1 MGILKSVSITT
12 TGGSLGRKPGKKLT
26 GQFSQ
31 NGANQKRY
39 GGANICQ
46 DLSLMK
52 VEPCG
57 NTTFG
62 CCPDEFYAAEGPFK
76 EGCME
81 YKTCEDTR

>member
-1 MGILKSVSITT
+1 M
-12 TGGSLGRKPGKKLT
+12 
-26 GQFSQ
+26 Q
-31 NGANQKRY
+31 
-39 GGANICQ
+39 
-46 DLSLMK
+46 